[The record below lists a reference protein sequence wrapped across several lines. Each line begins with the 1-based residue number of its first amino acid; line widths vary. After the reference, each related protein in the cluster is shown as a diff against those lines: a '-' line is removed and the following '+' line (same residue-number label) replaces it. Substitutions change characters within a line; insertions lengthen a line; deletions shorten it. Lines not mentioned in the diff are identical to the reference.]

1 MGMVTGRSQSHAIT
15 GMKLTRSGAST
26 LPGLPTACAHCGRY
40 FDPVARPGRRRRYC
54 SDRCREAAYR
64 ARRAAER
71 PNYGACVVEGCGTPR
86 RSKSAPWC
94 EMHYARGIEVTLSR
108 TGDYAAGLVTI
119 AASRPGAGVGTTVR
133 NSAIRELALAFPTT
147 LIVDALYVPPRYCMR
162 SALTEMGA
170 ARRNALTLFAWLPPT
185 D

>member
-94 EMHYARGIEVTLSR
+94 EMHYARWYRGNPVEDGRLRGGTCHHC
-108 TGDYAAGLVTI
+108 G
-119 AASRPGAGVGTTVR
+119 SRPGAGVGTTVR